1 MPENQLIKSK
11 SRVLQHGEVFTPLET
26 VKQMLDEPKLKEAL
40 YDISTTFLEPS
51 AGEGAFLV
59 EILTRKMRVA
69 KELAESRLDF
79 DDKSLIALSS
89 LYGVELLEDNVET
102 LVMNMIMTFSQGYS
116 ETLVEKF
123 DEKANDA
130 KSKHV
135 LESAKTIIRANMLQG
150 NTLTRKD
157 ADGNPLYFSEWK
169 LLPVKRGV
177 QKVQRKTYTFD
188 AIINQSE
195 EESSVVETEPVFE
208 EIDLLAD
215 VDFED
220 ESSKTDTAKTVRY
233 VPCRLTEVYQELVE
247 DVAE

>member
-1 MPENQLIKSK
+1 MTDKLTKSK
-11 SRVLQHGEVFTPLET
+11 YRINTHGEVFTPQWVVDYILDQPGLEEQT
-26 VKQMLDEPKLKEAL
+26 KN
-40 YDISTTFLEPS
+40 ITSTFFEPS
-51 AGEGAFLV
+51 AGEGVFLV
-59 EILTRKMRVA
+59 EVLKRKMNAA
-69 KELAESRLDF
+69 KIQAKTREMYDNNT
-79 DDKSLIALSS
+79 LIALST
-89 LYGVELLEDNVET
+89 LYGVELLEDNVEA

-123 DEKANDA
+123 GEKANDA

-157 ADGNPLYFSEWK
+157 TDGRPLYFSEWE

-177 QKVQRKTYTFD
+177 QKVQRKIYTFD

-220 ESSKTDTAKTVRY
+220 ENSQKKAANTVRY
-233 VPCRLTEVYQELVE
+233 VPCRLTEVYKELVE
-247 DVAE
+247 DVEE